1 MFLIIPWIL
10 LSYTSIADAN
20 SPVCS
25 GGCGP
30 RGRCIFD
37 SQGKSVCVCQM
48 MYSPEGKLPPPQ
60 GNCKLSPGT
69 IAVCVVLGLL
79 ILALIITMIVI
90 LIRGQQRKRLDQER
104 GEIIPESVEDFR

>member
-10 LSYTSIADAN
+10 MSYMIPAAAD
-20 SPVCS
+20 SPVCP

-37 SQGKSVCVCQM
+37 SKDNSVCVCQM
-48 MYSPEGKLPPPQ
+48 MYSAEGGLPPPQ

-79 ILALIITMIVI
+79 ILALIIAMIVI
-90 LIRGQQRKRLDQER
+90 LVRGHQRKRLDQER
-104 GEIIPESVEDFR
+104 GEIIPESTEEFQ